1 LRARFAAS
9 RLRGD
14 RVHLREEARFTLEL
28 LGDQRA
34 ALALARE
41 NWTLQKEL
49 ADLRLLVES
58 AVAMRDAAT
67 LDEVRQWLQWA
78 RSEDIVISRLLS

>member
-9 RLRGD
+9 QLRGD

-28 LGDQRA
+28 LGDPQA

-41 NWTLQKEL
+41 NWTVQKEL
-49 ADLRLLVES
+49 PDLRLLLES
-58 AVAMRDAAT
+58 SLASSDLAT
-67 LDEVRQWLQWA
+67 LASARQWLRRHA
-78 RSEDIVISRLLS
+78 AKTS